1 MTIDFKDKI
10 AVITFEDSD
19 KIGRPFRDEIK
30 RNYASLSKKNII
42 LDLRALKPVL
52 SKHIKNFVELSAYH
66 RKLYDKSF
74 VVVTGPIAL
83 KLLPADLNVVPTM
96 NEALDTIE
104 IEEIERD
111 LGFS

>member
-1 MTIDFKDKI
+1 MIIDVKDNI
-10 AVITFEDSD
+10 AVITCESTD

-30 RNYASLSKKNII
+30 RNYTSLSTKNII
-42 LDLRALKPVL
+42 LDLRAMKPVL

-66 RKLYDKSF
+66 QKLYDKSF

-83 KLLPADLNVVPTM
+83 KLLPEDLNVVPTM